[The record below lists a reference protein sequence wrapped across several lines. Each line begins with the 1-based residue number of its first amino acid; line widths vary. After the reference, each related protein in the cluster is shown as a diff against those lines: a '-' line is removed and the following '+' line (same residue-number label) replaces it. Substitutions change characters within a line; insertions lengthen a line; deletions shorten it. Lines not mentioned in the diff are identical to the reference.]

1 MTDPPRP
8 SVIILAHLT
17 EESLR
22 LISNIQDEM
31 IAKNPDIKHLRVK
44 QEKIHV
50 TMVATYSED
59 GLQQL
64 FDKTINEVKR
74 KKDLLFELSEVDNF
88 NGNLVAKLRDGMVQ
102 DLSTLFMFNCMEDNI
117 PFDDMQTTHVTLFKP
132 ERLEMG
138 GFDHMLQCN
147 IRGKTVEINRGPLK
161 IKVLQ
166 RNASVAELPI

>member
-1 MTDPPRP
+1 MCHHERRLKMKISQLILTHGSHPTSDTPFENQSMKDPPRP

-22 LISNIQDEM
+22 LISNIQDEI

-64 FDKTINEVKR
+64 FDKTINKVKKNR
-74 KKDLLFELSEVDNF
+74 DLLFELSEIDDF
-88 NGNLVAKLRDGMVQ
+88 NGNLVAKLRD
-102 DLSTLFMFNCMEDNI
+102 
-117 PFDDMQTTHVTLFKP
+117 
-132 ERLEMG
+132 
-138 GFDHMLQCN
+138 
-147 IRGKTVEINRGPLK
+147 
-161 IKVLQ
+161 
-166 RNASVAELPI
+166 